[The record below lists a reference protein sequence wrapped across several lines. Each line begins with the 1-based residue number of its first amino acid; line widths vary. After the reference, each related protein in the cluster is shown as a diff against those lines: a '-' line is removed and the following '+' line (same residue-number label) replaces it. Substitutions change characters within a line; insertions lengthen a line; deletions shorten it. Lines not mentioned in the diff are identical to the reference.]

1 MVHGLRRGE
10 AMTADFRG
18 DRRDIIVD
26 PRMKAGPAY
35 GGLTSSAG
43 SWSWRVWLK
52 MRIGVG
58 HFMNLRKQ
66 NEIATLHKLNE
77 IENIC

>member
-1 MVHGLRRGE
+1 MVQGLRRGE

-18 DRRDIIVD
+18 DLLDIIVD

-43 SWSWRVWLK
+43 SWSWRGL
-52 MRIGVG
+52 
-58 HFMNLRKQ
+58 
-66 NEIATLHKLNE
+66 A
-77 IENIC
+77 